1 MSEEAKTTMS
11 EELALEEVKRWAE
24 LNDIDISGAGVGA
37 DGKQEFDAIVPRLVR
52 AVQQGRLAVN
62 DDGDFEYTVS
72 ARSPEGFA
80 GETITLTAPNGA
92 AYMALDKFKD
102 EQGVHRT
109 LALASAM
116 TGKDIAWFGRL
127 HNSDYKI
134 VVYIVSFF
142 IAG

>member
-24 LNDIDISGAGVGA
+24 ANDIGISGANA
-37 DGKQEFDAIVPRLVR
+37 EEKQEFDAIVPRLVR

-80 GETITLTAPNGA
+80 GETITLAAPNGA
-92 AYMALDKFKD
+92 AYMALDKFKG

-116 TGKDIAWFGRL
+116 TGKDVAWFGRL